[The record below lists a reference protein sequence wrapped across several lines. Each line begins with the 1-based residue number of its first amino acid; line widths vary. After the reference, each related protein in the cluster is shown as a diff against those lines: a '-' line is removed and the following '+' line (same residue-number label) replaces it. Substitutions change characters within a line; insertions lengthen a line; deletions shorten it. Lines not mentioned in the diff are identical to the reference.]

1 MGAAAGQEGAF
12 SSPKALAWPVPQE
25 EVGETTRTA
34 SDRSLASTQA
44 RVLEWNIED
53 CQVKA
58 RRALKKLRILDRV
71 GGWRLRRM
79 VCVCPLVAAAC
90 MSHTTHTGPSIQP
103 ESMVGFVWNWC
114 LTCPTN
120 PSFVRVC
127 VAGRAQSGDFVAVL
141 GPSGCGESSPWSTL
155 AGLHT
160 CPPPGPIS

>member
-71 GGWRLRRM
+71 GEWRLRRTI
-79 VCVCPLVAAAC
+79 CVCPLVAAAC
-90 MSHTTHTGPSIQP
+90 MSHTTHTGPSIHP
-103 ESMVGFVWNWC
+103 ESTEGFRMNLVSHVSC
-114 LTCPTN
+114 KSIL
-120 PSFVRVC
+120 RAR

-141 GPSGCGESSPWSTL
+141 GPSGCGESSPL
-155 AGLHT
+155 AGLHSMPT
-160 CPPPGPIS
+160 TRLRS